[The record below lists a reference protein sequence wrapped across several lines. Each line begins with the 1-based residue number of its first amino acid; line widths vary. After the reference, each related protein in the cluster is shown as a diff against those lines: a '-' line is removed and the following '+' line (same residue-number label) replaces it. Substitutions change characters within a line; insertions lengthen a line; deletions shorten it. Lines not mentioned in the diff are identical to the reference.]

1 MFNLNCFIHIRD
13 LIVMFIIYF
22 LLLCMCKSSFDLIF
36 LFVTGL
42 KEKILPLIMWMGL
55 LLQIEFLW

>member
-1 MFNLNCFIHIRD
+1 
-13 LIVMFIIYF
+13 MFIIYF

-42 KEKILPLIMWMGL
+42 KEKILPLIMWMDL